1 MGLAYISCLPA
12 GTAFGWKHDKDSTTI
27 VVNNPWGR
35 GGGSP
40 RKMDRVFFSAA
51 SIPIG
56 ECLRIYAFIVAMQHF
71 FPIYIS
77 RRTAS
82 SVPADAEILRARWRA
97 ELRAMPSCR
106 YISRALYYSHCQR
119 FAPATYLPR
128 VAGDVLT
135 QYRRDSLFVIFYRY
149 RGYIRNSSES
159 C

>member
-1 MGLAYISCLPA
+1 VPTCGDRFWVGPQQGFHY
-12 GTAFGWKHDKDSTTI
+12 HR
-27 VVNNPWGR
+27 R
-35 GGGSP
+35 GSSGAPVS
-40 RKMDRVFFSAA
+40 RIFFFSVA
-51 SIPIG
+51 SILIG
-56 ECLRIYAFIVAMQHF
+56 EYLRIYALTVAATF
-71 FPIYIS
+71 SPIYIS
-77 RRTAS
+77 RHATS
-82 SVPADAEILRARWRA
+82 SVTADAEILRARWRA

-159 C
+159 